1 VQVEL
6 VEAAKRGDHGAF
18 EALVLGTADRLYG
31 VAALVLRDSS
41 RAEDAVQ
48 ETLVLA
54 WRHLPQLRDPER
66 FDAWLNRLLVNAC
79 RDLGR
84 DDRRFNAEVQVIHA
98 EPLAVDA
105 SSVIGDRD
113 QLQRGFR
120 RLKQEQRVVLVL
132 HYYLGLSVP
141 EIADSLGVPA
151 GTAKSRLHYAAAA
164 MRAALD
170 ADARGRGTATTGR
183 TA

>member
-1 VQVEL
+1 M
-6 VEAAKRGDHGAF
+6 
-18 EALVLGTADRLYG
+18 
-31 VAALVLRDSS
+31 LRDSS

-54 WRHLPQLRDPER
+54 WRNLPRLRDPER

-79 RDLGR
+79 RDMGR
-84 DDRRFNAEVQVIHA
+84 AERRFTAEVQVIGA
-98 EPLAVDA
+98 EPVAVDA
-105 SSVIGDRD
+105 SSLIGDRD
-113 QLQRGFR
+113 ELQRGFR
-120 RLKQEQRVVLVL
+120 RLKQEQRVILVL

-151 GTAKSRLHYAAAA
+151 GTAKSRLHYAGAA

-170 ADARGRGTATTGR
+170 ADARGRAVATTGR